1 MGGLY
6 MMAVITNRNMKDRFK
21 SFFEENGQAVFFE
34 TPGRGTASS
43 EVLDYFGLEATE
55 KMVYLAVVTDNMWKR
70 LKRELIVRLQIDVPG
85 TGIAFTVPLSSIGGR
100 RALQYLIQNQE
111 YVKEEESELKGTK
124 YELLIAIANQGSID
138 TVMDAARSANAGGGT
153 VIHAKGTGTEG
164 ARKFLG
170 VSVAEEKEM
179 IFIVTR
185 TEEKNKIMKAIMEK
199 TGLGSKEKTVIFF
212 TACNGYS
219 RASDPGRGPESI
231 KNL

>member
-21 SFFEENGQAVFFE
+21 RFFEENGQAVFFE

-185 TEEKNKIMKAIMEK
+185 TEEKNKIMKAIIEK
-199 TGLGSKEKTVIFF
+199 TGLGSKEKTVIFSLPVTD
-212 TACNGYS
+212 TAGL
-219 RASDPGRGPESI
+219 RILEEDL
-231 KNL
+231 KV

>member
-55 KMVYLAVVTDNMWKR
+55 KMVYLAIVTDNMWKK
-70 LKRELIVRLQIDVPG
+70 LKRGLIVRLQIDVPG

-179 IFIVTR
+179 IFIV
-185 TEEKNKIMKAIMEK
+185 KGQKKKIR
-199 TGLGSKEKTVIFF
+199 S
-212 TACNGYS
+212 
-219 RASDPGRGPESI
+219 
-231 KNL
+231 

>member
-55 KMVYLAVVTDNMWKR
+55 KMVYLAIVTDNMWKK
-70 LKRELIVRLQIDVPG
+70 LKRGLIVRLQIDVPG
-85 TGIAFTVPLSSIGGR
+85 TGIAFTVPLSSIGGKK
-100 RALQYLIQNQE
+100 ALQYLIQDQE

-138 TVMDAARSANAGGGT
+138 AVMDAARSANAGGGT

-199 TGLGSKEKTVIFF
+199 TGLGKKKKTVIFSLPVTD
-212 TACNGYS
+212 TAGL
-219 RASDPGRGPESI
+219 RILEEDL
-231 KNL
+231 KV

>member
-55 KMVYLAVVTDNMWKR
+55 KMVYLAIVTDNMWKK
-70 LKRELIVRLQIDVPG
+70 LKRGLIVRLQIDVPG

-124 YELLIAIANQGSID
+124 YELLIAIANQVSID

-199 TGLGSKEKTVIFF
+199 TGLGSKEKTVIFSLPVTD
-212 TACNGYS
+212 TAGL
-219 RASDPGRGPESI
+219 RILEEDL
-231 KNL
+231 KV

>member
-55 KMVYLAVVTDNMWKR
+55 KMVYLAIVTDNMWKK
-70 LKRELIVRLQIDVPG
+70 LKRGLIVRLQIDVPG
-85 TGIAFTVPLSSIGGR
+85 TGIAFTVPLSSIGGKK
-100 RALQYLIQNQE
+100 ALQYLIQDQE

-138 TVMDAARSANAGGGT
+138 AVMDAARSANAGGGT

-199 TGLGSKEKTVIFF
+199 TGLGSKEKTVIFSLPVTD
-212 TACNGYS
+212 TAGL
-219 RASDPGRGPESI
+219 RILEEDL
-231 KNL
+231 KL

>member
-55 KMVYLAVVTDNMWKR
+55 KMVYLAIVTDNMWKK
-70 LKRELIVRLQIDVPG
+70 LKRGLFVRLQIDVPG
-85 TGIAFTVPLSSIGGR
+85 TGIAFTVPLSSIGGKK
-100 RALQYLIQNQE
+100 ALQYLIQDQE

-138 TVMDAARSANAGGGT
+138 AVMDAARSANAGGGT

-199 TGLGSKEKTVIFF
+199 TGLGSKEKTVIFSLPVTD
-212 TACNGYS
+212 TAGL
-219 RASDPGRGPESI
+219 RILEEDL
-231 KNL
+231 KV

>member
-179 IFIVTR
+179 IFIVAR

-199 TGLGSKEKTVIFF
+199 TGLGSKEKTVIFSLPVTD
-212 TACNGYS
+212 TAGL
-219 RASDPGRGPESI
+219 RILEEDL
-231 KNL
+231 KV

>member
-55 KMVYLAVVTDNMWKR
+55 KMVYLAIVTDNMWKK
-70 LKRELIVRLQIDVPG
+70 LKRGLIVRLQIDVPG
-85 TGIAFTVPLSSIGGR
+85 TGIAFTVPLSSIGGKK
-100 RALQYLIQNQE
+100 ALQYLIQDQE

-199 TGLGSKEKTVIFF
+199 TGLGSKEKTVIFSLPVTD
-212 TACNGYS
+212 TAGL
-219 RASDPGRGPESI
+219 RILEEDL
-231 KNL
+231 KV

>member
-55 KMVYLAVVTDNMWKR
+55 KMVYLAIVTDNMWKK
-70 LKRELIVRLQIDVPG
+70 LKRGLIVRLQIDVPG

-138 TVMDAARSANAGGGT
+138 AVMDAARSANAGGGT

-199 TGLGSKEKTVIFF
+199 TGLGSKEKTVIFSLPVTD
-212 TACNGYS
+212 TAGL
-219 RASDPGRGPESI
+219 RILEEDL
-231 KNL
+231 KV

>member
-55 KMVYLAVVTDNMWKR
+55 KMVYLAIVTDNMWKK
-70 LKRELIVRLQIDVPG
+70 LKRGLIVRLQIDVPG
-85 TGIAFTVPLSSIGGR
+85 TGIAFTVPLSSIGGKK
-100 RALQYLIQNQE
+100 ALQYLIQDQE

-138 TVMDAARSANAGGGT
+138 AVMDAARSANAGGGT

-164 ARKFLG
+164 ARKLLG

-199 TGLGSKEKTVIFF
+199 TGLGSKEKTVIFSLPVTD
-212 TACNGYS
+212 TAGL
-219 RASDPGRGPESI
+219 RILEEDL
-231 KNL
+231 KV

>member
-55 KMVYLAVVTDNMWKR
+55 KMVYLAIVTDNMWKKLR
-70 LKRELIVRLQIDVPG
+70 RGLIVRLQIDVPG
-85 TGIAFTVPLSSIGGR
+85 TGIAFTVPLSSIGGKK
-100 RALQYLIQNQE
+100 ALQYLIQDQE

-138 TVMDAARSANAGGGT
+138 AVMDAARSANAGGGT

-199 TGLGSKEKTVIFF
+199 TGLGSKEKTVIFSLPVTD
-212 TACNGYS
+212 TAGL
-219 RASDPGRGPESI
+219 RILEEDL
-231 KNL
+231 KV

>member
-1 MGGLY
+1 
-6 MMAVITNRNMKDRFK
+6 MKDRFK

-199 TGLGSKEKTVIFF
+199 TGLGSKEKTVIFSLPVTD
-212 TACNGYS
+212 TAGL
-219 RASDPGRGPESI
+219 RILEEDL
-231 KNL
+231 KV

>member
-43 EVLDYFGLEATE
+43 EVVDYFGLEATE
-55 KMVYLAVVTDNMWKR
+55 KMVYLAIVTDNMWKK
-70 LKRELIVRLQIDVPG
+70 LKRGLIVRLQIDVPG
-85 TGIAFTVPLSSIGGR
+85 TGIAFTVPLSSIGGKK
-100 RALQYLIQNQE
+100 ALQYLIQDQE

-199 TGLGSKEKTVIFF
+199 TGLGSKEKTVIFSLPVTD
-212 TACNGYS
+212 TAGL
-219 RASDPGRGPESI
+219 RILEEDL
-231 KNL
+231 KV

>member
-85 TGIAFTVPLSSIGGR
+85 TGIAFTVPLSSIGGKK
-100 RALQYLIQNQE
+100 ALQYLIQDQE

-138 TVMDAARSANAGGGT
+138 AVMDAARSANAGGGT

-179 IFIVTR
+179 IFIVAR

-199 TGLGSKEKTVIFF
+199 TGLGSKEKTVIFSLPVTD
-212 TACNGYS
+212 TAGL
-219 RASDPGRGPESI
+219 RILEEDL
-231 KNL
+231 KV

>member
-55 KMVYLAVVTDNMWKR
+55 KMVYLAIVTDNMWKK
-70 LKRELIVRLQIDVPG
+70 LKRGLIVRLQIDVPG
-85 TGIAFTVPLSSIGGR
+85 TGIAFTVPLSSIGGKK
-100 RALQYLIQNQE
+100 ALQYLIRDQE

-138 TVMDAARSANAGGGT
+138 AVMDAARSANAGGGT

-199 TGLGSKEKTVIFF
+199 TGLGSKEKTVIFSLPVTD
-212 TACNGYS
+212 TAGL
-219 RASDPGRGPESI
+219 RILEEDL
-231 KNL
+231 KV

>member
-43 EVLDYFGLEATE
+43 EVVDYFGLEATE
-55 KMVYLAVVTDNMWKR
+55 KMVYLAIVTDNMWKK
-70 LKRELIVRLQIDVPG
+70 LKRGLIVRLQIDVPG
-85 TGIAFTVPLSSIGGR
+85 TGIAFTVPLSSIGGKK
-100 RALQYLIQNQE
+100 ALQYLIQDQE

-138 TVMDAARSANAGGGT
+138 AVMDAARSANAGGGT
-153 VIHAKGTGTEG
+153 VIHAKGTGTER

-199 TGLGSKEKTVIFF
+199 TGLGSKEKTVIFSLPVTD
-212 TACNGYS
+212 TAGL
-219 RASDPGRGPESI
+219 RILEEDL
-231 KNL
+231 KV

>member
-55 KMVYLAVVTDNMWKR
+55 KMVYLAIVTDNMWKK
-70 LKRELIVRLQIDVPG
+70 LKRGLIVRLQIDVPG
-85 TGIAFTVPLSSIGGR
+85 TGIAFTVPLSSIGGKK
-100 RALQYLIQNQE
+100 ALQYLIQDQE

-138 TVMDAARSANAGGGT
+138 AVMDAARSANAGGGT

-170 VSVAEEKEM
+170 VSVAEEKDM

-199 TGLGSKEKTVIFF
+199 TGLGSKEKTVIFSLPVTD
-212 TACNGYS
+212 TAGL
-219 RASDPGRGPESI
+219 RILEEDL
-231 KNL
+231 KV

>member
-6 MMAVITNRNMKDRFK
+6 MMAVITNRNMKERFK
-21 SFFEENGQAVFFE
+21 NFFEENGQAVFFE

-55 KMVYLAVVTDNMWKR
+55 KMVYLAVVTDNMWKK
-70 LKRELIVRLQIDVPG
+70 LKRGLIVRLQIDVPG
-85 TGIAFTVPLSSIGGR
+85 TGIAFTVPLSSIGGKK
-100 RALQYLIQNQE
+100 ALQYLIQDQE

-138 TVMDAARSANAGGGT
+138 AVMDAARSANAGGGT

-199 TGLGSKEKTVIFF
+199 TGLGSKEKTVIFSLPVTD
-212 TACNGYS
+212 TAGL
-219 RASDPGRGPESI
+219 RILEEDL
-231 KNL
+231 KV

>member
-85 TGIAFTVPLSSIGGR
+85 TGIAFTVPLSSIGGKK
-100 RALQYLIQNQE
+100 ALQYLIQDQE

-138 TVMDAARSANAGGGT
+138 AVMDAARSANAGGGT

-199 TGLGSKEKTVIFF
+199 TGLGSKEKTVIFSLPVTD
-212 TACNGYS
+212 TAGL
-219 RASDPGRGPESI
+219 RILEEDL
-231 KNL
+231 KV

>member
-55 KMVYLAVVTDNMWKR
+55 KMVYLAIVTDNMWKK
-70 LKRELIVRLQIDVPG
+70 LKRGLIVRLQIDVPG
-85 TGIAFTVPLSSIGGR
+85 TGIAFTVPLSSIGGKK
-100 RALQYLIQNQE
+100 ALQYLIQDQE

-138 TVMDAARSANAGGGT
+138 AVMDAARSANAGGGT

-185 TEEKNKIMKAIMEK
+185 TEEKNKIMKASMEK
-199 TGLGSKEKTVIFF
+199 TGLGSKEKTVIFSLPVTD
-212 TACNGYS
+212 TAGL
-219 RASDPGRGPESI
+219 RILEEDL
-231 KNL
+231 KV

>member
-55 KMVYLAVVTDNMWKR
+55 KMVYLAIVTDNMWKK
-70 LKRELIVRLQIDVPG
+70 LKRGLIVRLQIDVPG
-85 TGIAFTVPLSSIGGR
+85 TGIAFTVPLSSIGGKK
-100 RALQYLIQNQE
+100 ALQYLIQDQE

-138 TVMDAARSANAGGGT
+138 AVMDAARSANAGGGT

-199 TGLGSKEKTVIFF
+199 TGLGSKEKTVIFSLPVTD
-212 TACNGYS
+212 TAGL
-219 RASDPGRGPESI
+219 RILEEDL
-231 KNL
+231 KV

>member
-199 TGLGSKEKTVIFF
+199 TGLGSKEKTIIFSLPVTD
-212 TACNGYS
+212 TAGL
-219 RASDPGRGPESI
+219 RILEEDL
-231 KNL
+231 KV

>member
-138 TVMDAARSANAGGGT
+138 MVMDAARSANAGGGT

-170 VSVAEEKEM
+170 VLVAEEKEM

-199 TGLGSKEKTVIFF
+199 TGLGSKEKTVIFSLPVTD
-212 TACNGYS
+212 TAGL
-219 RASDPGRGPESI
+219 RILEEDL
-231 KNL
+231 KV

>member
-55 KMVYLAVVTDNMWKR
+55 KMVYLAIVTDNMWKK
-70 LKRELIVRLQIDVPG
+70 LKRGLIVRLQIDVPG

-164 ARKFLG
+164 ARKFW
-170 VSVAEEKEM
+170 EYRWRKKK
-179 IFIVTR
+179 R
-185 TEEKNKIMKAIMEK
+185 
-199 TGLGSKEKTVIFF
+199 
-212 TACNGYS
+212 
-219 RASDPGRGPESI
+219 
-231 KNL
+231 

>member
-55 KMVYLAVVTDNMWKR
+55 KMVYLAIVTDNMWKK
-70 LKRELIVRLQIDVPG
+70 LKRGLIVRLQIDVPG
-85 TGIAFTVPLSSIGGR
+85 TGIAFTVPLSSIGGKK
-100 RALQYLIQNQE
+100 ALQYLIQDQE

-124 YELLIAIANQGSID
+124 YELLIAIANQGSIVA
-138 TVMDAARSANAGGGT
+138 VMDAARSANAGGGT

-199 TGLGSKEKTVIFF
+199 TGLGSKEKTVIFSLPVTD
-212 TACNGYS
+212 TAGL
-219 RASDPGRGPESI
+219 RILEEDL
-231 KNL
+231 KV

>member
-55 KMVYLAVVTDNMWKR
+55 KMVYLAIVTDNMWKK
-70 LKRELIVRLQIDVPG
+70 LKRGLIVRLQIDVPG
-85 TGIAFTVPLSSIGGR
+85 TGIAFTVPLSSIGGKK
-100 RALQYLIQNQE
+100 ALQYLIQDQE

-124 YELLIAIANQGSID
+124 YELFIAIANQGSID
-138 TVMDAARSANAGGGT
+138 AVMDAARSANAGGGT

-164 ARKFLG
+164 ARKFFG

-199 TGLGSKEKTVIFF
+199 TGLGSKEKTVIFSLPVTD
-212 TACNGYS
+212 TAGLRILEEYL
-219 RASDPGRGPESI
+219 
-231 KNL
+231 KV

>member
-21 SFFEENGQAVFFE
+21 NFFEENGQTVYFE

-55 KMVYLAVVTDNMWKR
+55 KMVYLAIVTDNMWKK
-70 LKRELIVRLQIDVPG
+70 LKRGLIVRLQIDVPG
-85 TGIAFTVPLSSIGGR
+85 TGIAFTVPLSSIGGKK
-100 RALQYLIQNQE
+100 ALQYLIQDQE

-138 TVMDAARSANAGGGT
+138 AVMDAARSANAGGGT

-199 TGLGSKEKTVIFF
+199 TGLGSKEKTVIFSLPVTD
-212 TACNGYS
+212 TAGL
-219 RASDPGRGPESI
+219 RILEEDL
-231 KNL
+231 KV